1 MNLETV
7 KSLKIDFWKTTSNS
21 KRWNLWL
28 LKWCKNSLKKYNVGN
43 FLETWILGSNP
54 VTLLNDFMIYLFL
67 ATFQNTNTKSFAW
80 IPFLLRSDI
89 LEKRMFSI
97 SFSKFENIL
106 SFLSNFKKVFVVKVF
121 VTYQAVNCSCATLFK
136 KSPLQVF
143 LILKCLHKSICDGV

>member
-106 SFLSNFKKVFVVKVF
+106 SFLSNFKK
-121 VTYQAVNCSCATLFK
+121 
-136 KSPLQVF
+136 
-143 LILKCLHKSICDGV
+143 SICSRSFSAVAGCRLQSYNFIKKDPATSFSYFKMSS